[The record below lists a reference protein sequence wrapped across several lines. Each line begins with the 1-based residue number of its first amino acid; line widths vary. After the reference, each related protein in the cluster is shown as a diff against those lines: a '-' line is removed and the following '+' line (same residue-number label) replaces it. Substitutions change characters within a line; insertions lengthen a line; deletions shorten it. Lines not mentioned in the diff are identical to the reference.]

1 MTLEGKALETA
12 ITGLV
17 GISLKVFGQYL
28 ENKPLKSVEQQIY
41 NWSEIYAQNYYKHH
55 GQIQVLGMSQAISFD
70 DIYTNVRIMDAET
83 VKISESVERLEK
95 VYREAYQRDLWQQ
108 TEAKQKGIA
117 VENTE
122 QYLCV
127 LGGPGIGKTTYLRK
141 VGLEALLRNVGRYD
155 HEKIP
160 VFLELKRFRDPDLDL
175 KKSIAKEFEI
185 CGFPKPEKFTEHALK
200 SGDLLILL
208 DGLDEV
214 LSGNFNQV
222 VQAIKDF
229 SDRYS
234 NNRFITSC
242 RIAAYHAYFTGFR
255 TVAIAEFD
263 DDQSFEFVRKWF
275 EADPNPQLT
284 CEKKAE
290 YANTILEQLKEPDFI
305 YTKELPQTPFLL
317 ALVCLVFRQGKAI
330 IDNQA
335 KLYSKALDFLLEE
348 WAKSKL
354 LDENWDI
361 YQDLSAGLEKEMLA
375 SIAYVGFEEDK
386 LFFEK
391 DDLAEQIT
399 AFLTNNLNVS
409 KHLDAKKVINEIAVR
424 AGILVER
431 ATDVYSFSHLTLQE
445 HLCAEYI
452 RNWSYEDQLIQNHAT
467 DKHWRG
473 VFLLI
478 TELKGRSAIGFLQ
491 QLEEQ
496 TQVLSEY
503 PKLNGLLAWVESKT
517 STATSDYSGEIRRVF
532 TLIIIYDLAI
542 ALTLAL
548 ALDLDLALAIDVALA
563 RDRDRERFASSA
575 SAITSV
581 RESERAKAIATAG
594 DLASVRALAS
604 NLASDLNLDVALD
617 HALDD
622 TLASDLALASAFARG
637 NVLAMTK
644 FAQDKKLMADVELQA
659 LISCLQ
665 NSSHALKTSSKGLT
679 SIVNSSLNISQELFD
694 LSKDDL
700 HMITNYF
707 STCQLM
713 IDCSKLASGIS
724 AQQWEDIK
732 SRLFLPSST

>member
-1 MTLEGKALETA
+1 M
-12 ITGLV
+12 
-17 GISLKVFGQYL
+17 
-28 ENKPLKSVEQQIY
+28 
-41 NWSEIYAQNYYKHH
+41 SEIYAQNYYKRH
-55 GQIQVLGMSQAISFD
+55 GQIQVLGMSQSISFD
-70 DIYTNVRIMDAET
+70 DIYTNVKMMDAET
-83 VKISESVERLEK
+83 VKILESIERLEK
-95 VYREAYQRDLWQQ
+95 VYREAHQRYLWQQ

-141 VGLEALLRNVGRYD
+141 VGLAALLRNVESYD

-160 VFLELKRFRDPDLDL
+160 VFLDLKRLRDPDLDL
-175 KKSIAKEFEI
+175 KKSIAEEFEI
-185 CGFPKPEKFTEHALK
+185 CGFPKPEQFTDHALK
-200 SGDLLILL
+200 SGDFLILL

-214 LSGNFNQV
+214 LSGSFNQV
-222 VQAIKDF
+222 VQSIIDF

-242 RIAAYHAYFTGFR
+242 RIAAYPTYFTGFK
-255 TVAIAEFD
+255 TVAIAELD
-263 DDQSFEFVRKWF
+263 DDQIFEFIKKWF
-275 EADPNPQLT
+275 DADPNPQLT
-284 CEKKAE
+284 REKKAE
-290 YANTILEQLKEPDFI
+290 YVNTIWEQLKEPDFI
-305 YTKELPQTPFLL
+305 YTKELPQTPLLL
-317 ALVCLVFRQGKAI
+317 AFICLVCRQGKTI

-335 KLYSKALDFLLEE
+335 KLYSKALDFSLKD
-348 WAKSKL
+348 WANSKL
-354 LDENWDI
+354 MDENWEI
-361 YQDLSAGLEKEMLA
+361 YQDFSADIKKDMLA

-391 DDLAEQIT
+391 DELAEQIT

-409 KHLDAKKVINEIAVR
+409 KHLDVNKLMEEIAVQS
-424 AGILVER
+424 GILVKQ
-431 ATDVYSFSHLTLQE
+431 ATDIYSFSHLTLQE

-452 RNWSYEDQLIQNHAT
+452 RNWSYEDQLIQNHAA

-473 VFLLI
+473 VFLLV
-478 TELKGRSAIGFLQ
+478 TELKGHSAIEFLQ

-496 TQVLSEY
+496 TQALSEY
-503 PKLNGLLAWVESKT
+503 PKLSGLLAWVESKT
-517 STATSDYSGEIRRVF
+517 STAISDFSGEIRRVF
-532 TLIIIYDLAI
+532 TLILIFDLTI

-548 ALDLDLALAIDVALA
+548 ALDLDLALALDVALA

-575 SAITSV
+575 SVIASL
-581 RESERAKAIATAG
+581 RESERAKAIATIG

-604 NLASDLNLDVALD
+604 NLSSGLNLDVALD

-637 NVLAMTK
+637 NVLAMAQ
-644 FAQDKKLMADVELQA
+644 FALDKKLMVDVELQT
-659 LISCLQ
+659 LISCLK

-679 SIVNSSLNISQELFD
+679 SIVSSSLNISQELFD

-700 HMITNYF
+700 QMLTNYF

-713 IDCSKLASGIS
+713 IDCSKQASGLSVNDWNAIR
-724 AQQWEDIK
+724 QQM
-732 SRLFLPSST
+732 FLPPQF